1 MNTQSNATSPTFRA
15 ESVAPAEIPALRQF
29 FSLIEREV
37 WESRSLYI
45 APLATACV
53 FLLGFVIKLASF
65 RGHLRS
71 ASSPLLSPAELGS
84 VTQPF
89 DVVAVLMMV
98 VTFLVAL
105 LYCLDALYGER
116 RDRSILFW
124 KSLPVSDTATV
135 LSKASIPIV
144 AVPLF
149 AFALTIA
156 TQLVMFVLS
165 SVVIQGSGITVEIL
179 WSQLSPFH
187 QWHLLFVHLVIGHG
201 LWYAPIYAYL
211 LLISAWARRAPFL
224 WATLPLVALSGAEK
238 IAFYTSYVA
247 DILGNRIAGGPP
259 VEGAKP
265 GTMTMEAMTPF
276 TFTQL
281 MSSPGMWIGLLVAAV
296 FLAGAIRLR
305 RHRGPI

>member
-1 MNTQSNATSPTFRA
+1 MNTQSNATSTTFRA

-29 FSLIEREV
+29 YSLIEREI

-45 APLATACV
+45 APLAAACV
-53 FLLGFVIKLASF
+53 FLLGFVISLASF
-65 RGHLRS
+65 RVHLRS
-71 ASSPLLSPAELGS
+71 ALSPAELRS
-84 VTQPF
+84 VTQAF
-89 DVVAVLMMV
+89 DVVAVLMMG

-165 SVVIQGSGITVEIL
+165 SVVIQGSGITAEIL
-179 WSQLSPFH
+179 WSRLSLFH
-187 QWHLLFVHLVIGHG
+187 QWHLVFVHLVMGHG

-211 LLISAWARRAPFL
+211 LLISAWARRVPFL
-224 WATLPLVALSGAEK
+224 WATLPLLAVGGAEK
-238 IAFYTSYVA
+238 IAFNTSYIS
-247 DILGNRIAGGPP
+247 DILGGRIAGGPP
-259 VEGAKP
+259 VQGAMP
-265 GTMTMEAMTPF
+265 GVMTMEAMTPF

-281 MSSPGMWIGLLVAAV
+281 VSSPGMWLGLLVAAA

-305 RHRGPI
+305 RQRGPI